1 MTKARRRHIVARV
14 RVVVGVTDNAWADFL
29 RARPHIS
36 EANFWLPST
45 SSGFRALA
53 TGEPFLFKT
62 HWPDNRLVGGGFFS
76 GFAQLSIDE
85 AWDIFGEGNG
95 VPSLDALASAIAGYR
110 KEAPDPKTR
119 IGCVLLRDLFFA
131 SEGEALPAPAD
142 FSKNIVRFKGYDL
155 AQDTFLERHFRMLL
169 GSARSRA
176 AEPDGETLS
185 VAGDTRGLPSL
196 KVPRLGQQAF
206 KSLVLT
212 VYQRRCAITGNKV
225 EPVLQAAHIR
235 PIAEDGQHRVDNG
248 LLLRSD
254 VHILFD
260 RGYLGVDDR
269 HRLQVSPRLRSDFGN
284 GEEFYSR
291 AGQVIAIPERRAD
304 RPSRDSVLWHMDTK
318 FLAG

>member
-1 MTKARRRHIVARV
+1 MTKARRRHIVESV
-14 RVVVGVTDNAWADFL
+14 KVVVGVTDNAWAGFL
-29 RARPHIS
+29 RARPHLS

-45 SSGFRALA
+45 SSGFRALG

-85 AWDIFGEGNG
+85 AWEIFGEGNG
-95 VPSLDALASAIAGYR
+95 VASLDGLARAIAGYR
-110 KEAPDPKTR
+110 KEPSDPKTR

-131 SEGEALPAPAD
+131 GEGESLPAPED

-155 AQDTFLERHFRMLL
+155 AQDSVLERRFRMLL
-169 GSARSRA
+169 ESAQIRA
-176 AEPDGETLS
+176 TEPEGDSLS
-185 VAGDTRGLPSL
+185 VPGATHGLPSL
-196 KVPRLGQQAF
+196 TVPRLGQRAF

-212 VYQRRCAITGNKV
+212 SYQRRCAITGNKV

-235 PIAEDGQHRVDNG
+235 PIAEEGQHRVDNG

-269 HRLQVSPRLRSDFGN
+269 YRLQVSLRLRSDFGN

-291 AGQVIAIPERRAD
+291 AGQVIALPERRAD